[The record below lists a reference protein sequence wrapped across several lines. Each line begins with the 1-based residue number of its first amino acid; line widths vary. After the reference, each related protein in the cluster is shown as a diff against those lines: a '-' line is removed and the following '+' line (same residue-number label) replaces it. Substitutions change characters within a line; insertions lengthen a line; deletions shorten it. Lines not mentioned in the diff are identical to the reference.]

1 MPSFSPEGTEQCGH
15 HQHAEAVGAEYAGKP
30 HILVS
35 GMSAT
40 DSNRDFRQ
48 RLLDLID
55 GSGVSDRRISMLA
68 TGNTD
73 TVRNLRRGATPRLDS
88 LEAVCR
94 ALGYRLEMVPLDEP
108 GKPLE
113 KCPEW
118 AARLREEIR
127 RDLIEALGKIGTGDP
142 WSNRA
147 E

>member
-1 MPSFSPEGTEQCGH
+1 
-15 HQHAEAVGAEYAGKP
+15 
-30 HILVS
+30 
-35 GMSAT
+35 MSAT

-55 GSGVSDRRISMLA
+55 SSGVSDRRISMLA
-68 TGNTD
+68 TGSTD
-73 TVRNLRRGATPRLDS
+73 TVRNLRRGAIPRLDT

-94 ALGYRLEMVPLDEP
+94 TLGYRLEIVPVDEP

-113 KCPEW
+113 KRPEW
-118 AARLREEIR
+118 VARLREEIR
-127 RDLIEALGKIGTGDP
+127 RDLVEALGRIGTGDP

>member
-1 MPSFSPEGTEQCGH
+1 M
-15 HQHAEAVGAEYAGKP
+15 GAEDAGKP

-35 GMSAT
+35 GMGAT

-48 RLLDLID
+48 RLLALID
-55 GSGVSDRRISMLA
+55 GSGVSDRRISILA
-68 TGNTD
+68 TGNTN
-73 TVRNLRRGATPRLDS
+73 TVHNLRRGATPRLDS

-94 ALGYRLEMVPLDEP
+94 ALGYRLEMAPLDEP

-113 KCPEW
+113 KRPEW
-118 AARLREEIR
+118 AHRLREEIR
-127 RDLIEALGKIGTGDP
+127 RDLVEALGKIGTGDP